1 MTPDTP
7 VSSSSPDIAPVT
19 SDAPPTPEMPIV
31 EATEAVR
38 SQVAP
43 STESTESSVNSSPDS
58 DSISSIEADKSGTES
73 SAGSST
79 ESATDSSTE
88 EPLADISQIPLEDLQ
103 VRLKTKD
110 GEIHLTLPPES
121 DSPAKVALNWV
132 EIWQQFKL
140 LLTSRERFWQPNT
153 PVHLIAVDRLLDT
166 RQLQAIADALTEVQL
181 QLKWV
186 HTSRRQT
193 AVVAATAGYSVEQL
207 TAASP
212 LVPAAEAPKAMEEP
226 LYVQMTLRSGTEIRH
241 NGTVI
246 VMGDVNPG
254 STVIAEGDILVWGR
268 LRGVAQAGSKGNSK
282 CLIMALQMEPTQ
294 IRIADYVARAPENPP
309 AQYFPEV
316 AYVSPQGTIRIAR
329 ATDFA
334 LRKDEE

>member
-1 MTPDTP
+1 VITSSYRRKLAIKKQSQYDLSVAALSFGMTPDTP
-7 VSSSSPDIAPVT
+7 VSSSSPDIVPAT
-19 SDAPPTPEMPIV
+19 SDAVSTPE
-31 EATEAVR
+31 
-38 SQVAP
+38 P
-43 STESTESSVNSSPDS
+43 STEAKAVEPSSAPTSTDTPPATESL
-58 DSISSIEADKSGTES
+58 
-73 SAGSST
+73 
-79 ESATDSSTE
+79 E
-88 EPLADISQIPLEDLQ
+88 EPLAEIPQIPLEDLQ

-121 DSPAKVALNWV
+121 DSASKVTLNWV
-132 EIWQQFKL
+132 EIWQQFKV
-140 LLTSRERFWQPNT
+140 LLTARERFWQPST
-153 PVHLIAVDRLLDT
+153 PVHLIAVDRLLDA

-186 HTSRRQT
+186 HTSRRPT
-193 AVVAATAGYSVEQL
+193 AMVAATAGYSVEQL

-212 LVPAAEAPKAMEEP
+212 LVPPTETPQAMEEP

-268 LRGVAQAGSKGNSK
+268 LRGVAQAGSKGNTK
-282 CLIMALQMEPTQ
+282 CLIMALQLEPTQ